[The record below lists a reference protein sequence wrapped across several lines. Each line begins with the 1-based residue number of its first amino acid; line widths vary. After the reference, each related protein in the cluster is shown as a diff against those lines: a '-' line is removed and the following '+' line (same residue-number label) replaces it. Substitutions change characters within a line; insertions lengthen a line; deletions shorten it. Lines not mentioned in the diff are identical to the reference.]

1 MDRGEVGTHYFCCGN
16 DSELFSP
23 GGSCRISAVVL
34 PVFHLS
40 ELINTKLRPLII
52 EYINRVDTQLNDL
65 HCLIVSF

>member
-1 MDRGEVGTHYFCCGN
+1 MVEWRIFGWGGGLVCIIFAVGMIVN
-16 DSELFSP
+16 LFHR

-52 EYINRVDTQLNDL
+52 EYITRVVKQLNAK
-65 HCLIVSF
+65 